1 MEMGARGERARRGA
15 ADSGPL
21 LLRGD
26 AVWWQARA
34 GRVTRRQEA
43 ECPRGAREH
52 GRAAFPAR
60 GAARPPRG
68 GSGGRVGS
76 RSACGW
82 GAPGGPSGPGVSPK
96 SLFRPRMGAGLRK
109 WRGSQISEGQGRG
122 GRDGRAASPGRAS
135 LRILDVCRRGSPAP
149 NFSSMQTFRSQRPGP
164 PRRGPGSA
172 RGIPVRHPQ
181 AGRAGAAVTT
191 AGRPCWDQPSGQP
204 WAQQRRPWR
213 ASGARARE
221 CVPPPAKFPAQCVVE
236 AEAWSTPDLSPQSF

>member
-1 MEMGARGERARRGA
+1 MGARGERARRGA

-43 ECPRGAREH
+43 EWPRGAGEH

-76 RSACGW
+76 RCACGW

-149 NFSSMQTFRSQRPGP
+149 NFSSVQTFRSQRPGS
-164 PRRGPGSA
+164 PRRGSGSA
-172 RGIPVRHPQ
+172 RGNP
-181 AGRAGAAVTT
+181 G
-191 AGRPCWDQPSGQP
+191 
-204 WAQQRRPWR
+204 
-213 ASGARARE
+213 
-221 CVPPPAKFPAQCVVE
+221 PPPAGGKGGSSGGHRRSTLLGSAVGSASGTAAPTLACFGSASARTRPASSEVPCAVC
-236 AEAWSTPDLSPQSF
+236 SGG